1 MRVIFMGTPVFAATA
16 LAALQAAGHT
26 IVAAYSQPPRP
37 AGRGYKLT
45 PSPVQQWAEA
55 HGIPVRTPRTLKI
68 PEEQAAFA
76 AYAADVAVVAAYG
89 LLLPQPI
96 LAAPRLGCLNIHASL
111 LPRWRGAA
119 PIQRALLAGD
129 ATTGITIMQ
138 MDAGLDTG
146 PMLLQEALQIQN
158 SETAGSLHDRL
169 AEQGGRLIVSALEQ
183 LPRLKPETQ
192 DTRQATYAAKITREE
207 ARLDWRQP
215 AAVLERTVR
224 AFLPTPGA
232 WCVWNGER
240 LKVLAAQVE
249 TWPQDRAGGQG
260 NPASLPTAAVAGG
273 TLLDARL
280 LVACGDG
287 TALRLL
293 RVQRSGRGPVMAED
307 FLRGS
312 AMAAGCVLG

>member
-1 MRVIFMGTPVFAATA
+1 MRIVFAGTPHFAEQA
-16 LAALQAAGHT
+16 LGALVAAGHQLT
-26 IVAAYSQPPRP
+26 LVLTQPDRP
-37 AGRGYKLT
+37 AGRGMKVSM
-45 PSPVQQWAEA
+45 SPVKTLALRQGLEVFQPQSLRDPGAFERLQSASPEA
-55 HGIPVRTPRTLKI
+55 L
-68 PEEQAAFA
+68 
-76 AYAADVAVVAAYG
+76 VVAAYG
-89 LLLPQPI
+89 LILPQRV
-96 LAAPRLGCLNIHASL
+96 LDVAPLGALNIHASL

-119 PIQRALLAGD
+119 PIQRAILAGD
-129 ATTGITIMQ
+129 EETGITIMQ

-158 SETAGSLHDRL
+158 SETTGSLHDRL

-183 LPRLKPETQ
+183 LPRLKLETQ

-215 AAVLERTVR
+215 AAVLERAVR
-224 AFLPTPGA
+224 AFLPAPGA

-249 TWPQDRAGGQG
+249 TWPQDCPGGQG

-293 RVQRSGRGPVMAED
+293 QVQRSGRGPVMAED

-312 AMAAGCVLG
+312 AMVAGCVLG